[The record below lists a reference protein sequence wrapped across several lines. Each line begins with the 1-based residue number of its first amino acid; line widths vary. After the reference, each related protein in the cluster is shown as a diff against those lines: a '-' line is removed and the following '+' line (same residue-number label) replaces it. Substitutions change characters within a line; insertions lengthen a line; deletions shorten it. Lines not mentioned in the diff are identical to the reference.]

1 MLLRWQF
8 SPKSFVRFNSIST
21 KIPAGFFAKVD
32 NPYLKCMCVLCAK
45 SLQLCLTVTLWTS
58 LPEPSVHGSLQTKI
72 LEWVAFSSSRR
83 FSQLRGQTR
92 VSCVSCI
99 AGIFFT
105 YWATWEAG
113 NPKAW
118 NSQNFWK
125 RKKLDN
131 FHFLILKLNMSCSN
145 QNRLVLTQG

>member
-8 SPKSFVRFNSIST
+8 SPKLIIIFDSIST
-21 KIPAGFFAKVD
+21 KIPAGFFAEVD
-32 NPYLKCMCVLCAK
+32 NLCLKRMCVLCAK

-58 LPEPSVHGSLQTKI
+58 LPEPSVQKKKKEPSVHGSLQARI
-72 LEWVAFSSSRR
+72 LEWIALFSSRR
-83 FSQLRGQTR
+83 FSQLRYQTR
-92 VSCVSCI
+92 VSCVSCT

-118 NSQNFWK
+118 NRQNFLK
-125 RKKLDN
+125 NKK
-131 FHFLILKLNMSCSN
+131 
-145 QNRLVLTQG
+145 VG